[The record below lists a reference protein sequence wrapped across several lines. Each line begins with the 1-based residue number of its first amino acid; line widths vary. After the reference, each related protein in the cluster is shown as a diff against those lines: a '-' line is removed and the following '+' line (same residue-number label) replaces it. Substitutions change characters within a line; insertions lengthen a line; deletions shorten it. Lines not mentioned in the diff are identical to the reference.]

1 MKIKGKRVD
10 PPERARGIIARAYL
24 YFEQRYARYNMSR
37 QQRRLMET
45 WDAAYPVTEWECLR
59 NRRIKAIQGNGNPF
73 VERVC
78 N

>member
-1 MKIKGKRVD
+1 
-10 PPERARGIIARAYL
+10 
-24 YFEQRYARYNMSR
+24 MSR

-45 WDAAYPVTEWECLR
+45 WDEQYPVSEWECER

-78 N
+78 R